1 MTASICAGR
10 ASGKK
15 PPACNA
21 AERPRPRFLRPR
33 TGFEQAPKPPLN
45 LNIKRLFELSQH
57 EGAQIILRFVLIFE
71 CECWRLPLLPASN
84 Q

>member
-1 MTASICAGR
+1 MRLRKEAARLRRRR
-10 ASGKK
+10 APK
-15 PPACNA
+15 A
-21 AERPRPRFLRPR
+21 AFFAPR
-33 TGFEQAPKPPLN
+33 TNLEQAPKPPLN

-57 EGAQIILRFVLIFE
+57 EGIQIILRFVLIFE

>member
-1 MTASICAGR
+1 
-10 ASGKK
+10 
-15 PPACNA
+15 
-21 AERPRPRFLRPR
+21 LRPR